1 MLKTKYL
8 SFEFT
13 IALLMLCF
21 CSADG
26 FGYIDPSSGY
36 ILWQVLFGTVV
47 GILFFA
53 KRIWSCLR
61 NFFTSSKHTDSS
73 AS

>member
-13 IALLMLCF
+13 IALLMICF
-21 CSADG
+21 CSSDS

-36 ILWQVLFGTVV
+36 ILWQVLFGAVV

-53 KRIWSCLR
+53 KRIWSFLK
-61 NFFTSSKHTDSS
+61 NFFTASKPTDSS
-73 AS
+73 TS